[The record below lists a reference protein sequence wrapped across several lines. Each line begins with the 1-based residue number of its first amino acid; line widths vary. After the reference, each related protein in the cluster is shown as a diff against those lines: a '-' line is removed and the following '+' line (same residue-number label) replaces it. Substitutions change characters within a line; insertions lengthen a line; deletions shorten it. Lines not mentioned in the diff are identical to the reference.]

1 MARSYKRDNNGRFAG
16 GGGGGGGGGG
26 KGGGGKMGKSA
37 KNESARAKYKEASG
51 KARELTKTASKV
63 ASNPKSSAK
72 EKAFWNRQAGGAKSG
87 LTRVSNN
94 LSGKGKKS
102 ASSGVTAARA
112 AGRAKGSAMAAKA
125 TSRNAALDAKA
136 AAYGGGKAPS
146 RRRRK

>member
-1 MARSYKRDNNGRFAG
+1 MT
-16 GGGGGGGGGG
+16 
-26 KGGGGKMGKSA
+26 KM
-37 KNESARAKYKEASG
+37 
-51 KARELTKTASKV
+51 
-63 ASNPKSSAK
+63 ASNVANSPKSSAK

-102 ASSGVTAARA
+102 ASSGVSAARA
-112 AGRAKGSAMAAKA
+112 AGRAKGSAMASKA
-125 TSRNAALDAKA
+125 SARNAALDAKA